1 MVSSHRLRRK
11 ARDAAQVTWRVTN
24 TAVHELGH
32 VLGLEH
38 CEEKDCVMLD
48 AQGGIANTDASTGE
62 PGPQCRAQ
70 LERSAPLRPRG

>member
-1 MVSSHRLRRK
+1 
-11 ARDAAQVTWRVTN
+11 
-24 TAVHELGH
+24 
-32 VLGLEH
+32 
-38 CEEKDCVMLD
+38 MLD